1 MDILKNCTLCP
12 RECKVNRYEKRGFC
26 RQSNKLKIARA
37 DLHLWEEPP
46 ICTEN
51 GSGAIFFCG
60 CTLKCCFCQN
70 HEISQGDT
78 GYEISVSELSDIML
92 SLQSK
97 GACNINL
104 ISATPFVP
112 QIKAAID
119 LIRDRLSI
127 PIVFN
132 CSGFERVETIRSLK
146 GYVNIYLPDLKYF
159 SSELSRKYSS
169 ANDYFSVATEAISE
183 MACQVG
189 KPKFDGEKLL
199 GGVMVRHLVLP
210 SHRNDSIAI
219 MQYLGKTYKSDEI
232 LLSIMSQYTPVFRSC
247 DYPEI
252 NRRIT
257 TFEYTKVLD
266 CAEKFGFRWYIQE
279 KSSAAKDFIPK
290 FYSEK
295 K

>member
-1 MDILKNCTLCP
+1 
-12 RECKVNRYEKRGFC
+12 
-26 RQSNKLKIARA
+26 
-37 DLHLWEEPP
+37 
-46 ICTEN
+46 
-51 GSGAIFFCG
+51 
-60 CTLKCCFCQN
+60 
-70 HEISQGDT
+70 
-78 GYEISVSELSDIML
+78 
-92 SLQSK
+92 
-97 GACNINL
+97 
-104 ISATPFVP
+104 
-112 QIKAAID
+112 
-119 LIRDRLSI
+119 
-127 PIVFN
+127 
-132 CSGFERVETIRSLK
+132 
-146 GYVNIYLPDLKYF
+146 
-159 SSELSRKYSS
+159 
-169 ANDYFSVATEAISE
+169 
-183 MACQVG
+183 
-189 KPKFDGEKLL
+189 
-199 GGVMVRHLVLP
+199 MVRHLVLP